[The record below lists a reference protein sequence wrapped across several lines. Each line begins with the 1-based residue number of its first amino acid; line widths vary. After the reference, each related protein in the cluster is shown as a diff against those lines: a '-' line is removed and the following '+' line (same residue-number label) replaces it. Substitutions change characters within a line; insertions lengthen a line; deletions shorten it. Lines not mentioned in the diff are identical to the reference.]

1 MIYPK
6 NNRIIFWFLKKYIEH
21 LVGRHFHELLFNEI
35 EVDKNRS
42 ILLIANHYSFWDGLI
57 LFCINQRLFKKK
69 AHVMILEETIKKEP
83 FLKYAGAF
91 SVSKNSRDILV
102 SINYAAGLLDD
113 PNNLVLIFPQG
124 KLYSN
129 FVDHVNFQKGISKII
144 KQAKGN
150 FQLIFAAAFVQYFKN
165 LKPTATVYLK
175 NECVDYAAKSTA
187 ELQSTYQQF
196 YDESKLLQTEAFIG

>member
-6 NNRIIFWFLKKYIEH
+6 NNRVVFWFLKKYIQW
-21 LVGRHFHELLFNEI
+21 LVGRQFHELIFNNI